1 MGIHSST
8 HPLSQFSPNSFS
20 LGPFSF
26 NSFSLNPISLGRF
39 YSAHFH
45 SAHFHP
51 TFSLGPFSLSPFT
64 LGPLLGAFKPE
75 DFREVR
81 ESRSLGVWP
90 LLKGI
95 EQFET
100 LNHKC
105 SCR

>member
-1 MGIHSST
+1 MGT
-8 HPLSQFSPNSFS
+8 QPNFTWPFL

-26 NSFSLNPISLGRF
+26 SPFSPNPFSFS
-39 YSAHFH
+39 
-45 SAHFHP
+45 
-51 TFSLGPFSLSPFT
+51 
-64 LGPLLGAFKPE
+64 PLLGAFKPE
-75 DFREVR
+75 DSREVR

-105 SCR
+105 RTGWTGWDSQKSAPQKIPKTNWEKLAWRKKK

>member
-1 MGIHSST
+1 MGPIFT
-8 HPLSQFSPNSFS
+8 QPIFTQLIFTRPIFIQPIFTQPIFIQ
-20 LGPFSF
+20 
-26 NSFSLNPISLGRF
+26 PISLG
-39 YSAHFH
+39 
-45 SAHFHP
+45 P
-51 TFSLGPFSLSPFT
+51 LLLGPFSLSPFT

-75 DFREVR
+75 DSREVR

-105 SCR
+105 RTGWTGWDS